1 MKKNEEKGRLLTF
14 ADSINRS
21 IKIKINILNPVQKGD
36 KKVSDKHIIY
46 VGMIFAIM
54 IAAVLFFSN
63 FPQEFKIQTS
73 QPIDMSN
80 DVVDAD
86 YRPIPVWKTV
96 DIRVLNLDT
105 VDHKVAF
112 EMSYHPNITIVY
124 NGTCYLKPSTYKTY
138 HDVSVRE
145 GTHAIKVVKDRTIAR
160 TNYVSFDG
168 VKVFEIQI
176 TPETIDFC
184 YIEDGPISLERIDP
198 DA

>member
-1 MKKNEEKGRLLTF
+1 
-14 ADSINRS
+14 
-21 IKIKINILNPVQKGD
+21 
-36 KKVSDKHIIY
+36 VSEKHISN
-46 VGMIFAIM
+46 VGIIFAIM
-54 IAAVLFFSN
+54 IATVLFFS
-63 FPQEFKIQTS
+63 PLPSDFKIPTI
-73 QPIDMSN
+73 QPVDMSN

-86 YRPIPVWKTV
+86 YHPIPVWKTV

-112 EMSYHPNITIVY
+112 EMSYQPVTIAY
-124 NGTCYLKPSTYKTY
+124 NETCYLEPSTYKTY
-138 HDVSVRE
+138 HNVSIIDNIYALRV
-145 GTHAIKVVKDRTIAR
+145 IKDRTIAR

-184 YIEDGPISLERIDP
+184 YIKDGPVSLERIGP